1 MSSVPARS
9 VLIAR
14 RYQALQVPS
23 AAVRRVVALMDALFR
38 YTAADIPHL
47 LPAARPRARHQLKC
61 PAGESVPTALPTG
74 ELSFVF
80 LTDAALA
87 ELHGSFL
94 NDLSLTDVITFEA
107 DPLAG
112 TAGEI
117 CVSVDTARRYA
128 QQAGHA
134 FEDEL
139 TLYLV
144 HGLLHLAGYDDLA
157 PARKRRM
164 RLAER
169 RAMQLLRKQEA
180 VPPFRLQ
187 TRRRR

>member
-1 MSSVPARS
+1 MVT
-9 VLIAR
+9 
-14 RYQALQVPS
+14 
-23 AAVRRVVALMDALFR
+23 LMDELFR
-38 YTAADIPHL
+38 YAAADVPHL
-47 LPAARPRARHQLKC
+47 LPAARPRARHQLKS
-61 PAGESVPTALPTG
+61 PAGEVVPSALPAG

-94 NDLSLTDVITFEA
+94 NDPSLTDVITFEA

-134 FEDEL
+134 FADEL
-139 TLYLV
+139 ALYLV
-144 HGLLHLAGYDDLA
+144 HGLLHLAGYDDLS
-157 PARKRRM
+157 PPRKRRM

-169 RAMQLLRKQEA
+169 RVMQLLRDHEA

-187 TRRRR
+187 TRGRR